1 MLKVILLVLIL
12 QIVKI
17 PGVKE
22 RLFSSQLTATTATQ
36 LLYIGEN
43 SSSQENS
50 VNSHSYM
57 NTIVEYLARIHF
69 CKLMLVC

>member
-43 SSSQENS
+43 SSSQDIS
-50 VNSHSYM
+50 VYSHSYM
-57 NTIVEYLARIHF
+57 DTNVVYLTRIHF